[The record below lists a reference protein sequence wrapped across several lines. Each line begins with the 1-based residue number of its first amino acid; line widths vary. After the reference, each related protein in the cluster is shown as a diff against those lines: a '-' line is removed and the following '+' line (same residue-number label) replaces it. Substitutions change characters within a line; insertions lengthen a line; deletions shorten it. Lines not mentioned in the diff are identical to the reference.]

1 MRKNALVS
9 RITEMEGRFDGVSRR
24 LDALEEALTG
34 LEALNEDI
42 EALEGYMSSGQWLK
56 DFEADEA
63 GKVPQ
68 DVKRGVLS
76 EDGLY
81 DLLERVRSL
90 REQVPSLRSE

>member
-1 MRKNALVS
+1 
-9 RITEMEGRFDGVSRR
+9 MEGRFEGVSRR

-34 LEALNEDI
+34 LEALKEDI
-42 EALEGYMSSGQWLK
+42 ETLEGYMSSGQWLK